1 MTPQT
6 LRFLLN
12 LVNAQQIAVGA
23 PDFLETVEA
32 IRLAQEELN
41 EALSQGPKPIPA
53 DLVT

>member
-41 EALSQGPKPIPA
+41 EALRPKPTEAP
-53 DLVT
+53 